1 MTDLIRVFG
10 ENIRHLRDAKCSSQ
24 EQLAQ
29 RAGLHR
35 SYVGE
40 IERGEVTASILTVE
54 KLASAFDMP
63 MANLLMRENQSA
75 TTP

>member
-1 MTDLIRVFG
+1 MTDLVRVFG
-10 ENIRHLRDAKCSSQ
+10 ENIRHLRDVKCWSQ

-54 KLASAFDMP
+54 KLANAFDIP
-63 MANLLMRENQSA
+63 MANLLIRENQSA
-75 TTP
+75 ITQ